1 MLTTIIIIS
10 YGVAAFFLGRY
21 IERES
26 NLSVDQYRAE
36 LARMIEE
43 KARLNIHPPMI
54 LGNYKPEPE
63 VKRKRGRHRK
73 NPVK

>member
-1 MLTTIIIIS
+1 MLTTIIIVI

-26 NLSVDQYRAE
+26 NFSVDQYRTE
-36 LARMIEE
+36 LARMIDD
-43 KARLNIHPPMI
+43 KARLSIMPPI
-54 LGNYKPEPE
+54 KLGEYTPE
-63 VKRKRGRHRK
+63 VKRKRGRPRK